1 MHRGTSKDF
10 LCGPLRPLWFIFSAM
25 KNIDRARLQSLMQRE
40 QKKFVDERPKSKA
53 LFERARKSLLAGV
66 PMHWMA
72 KWAGAFPPFVREA
85 QGAHFFDVDG
95 HRYIDFCLGDT
106 GAMTGHSPFATVK
119 AVEEQ
124 MRRGITLMLPG
135 EDAIVVAEELQK
147 RFNLP
152 FWQFA
157 LTATDANRFSIRLA
171 RQITGR
177 PKILVFNW
185 CYHGTVDESFITL
198 AADGVA
204 GPRPGNIGPPVNPT
218 LTTKVVE
225 FNDGDALEAALH
237 SDDVACVL
245 AEPAMTNVGIVHPQP
260 GFHQALRELTREH
273 GTLLIIDEAHTIC
286 AGPGGYTRAENLDPD
301 VMVFGKAIGA
311 GIPGAAYGFS
321 QEVADRIA
329 ARHELE
335 NCDVGGIGGT
345 LAGNALSLAAM
356 RATLTKVLTKEAF
369 DRMIPLA
376 ERWTTGVA
384 KVIAEA
390 ELPWHVTRLGCRAEY
405 MFGPEPKNGQQ
416 AHDAMDFELERFMH
430 LYAMNRGVLLTPFH
444 NMALM
449 SPQTEAEDVD
459 RHTKIFREAVR
470 ELAA

>member
-1 MHRGTSKDF
+1 
-10 LCGPLRPLWFIFSAM
+10 M
-25 KNIDRARLQSLMQRE
+25 KSIDRARLQSLMQRE

-53 LFERARKSLLAGV
+53 LFDRARKSLLAGV
-66 PMHWMA
+66 PMNWMA

-85 QGAHFFDVDG
+85 QGAQFFDVDG

-106 GAMTGHSPFATVK
+106 GAMTGHSPFAMVK
-119 AVEEQ
+119 AAEEQ
-124 MRRGITLMLPG
+124 LRRGITLMLPG
-135 EDAIVVAEELQK
+135 EDAIHVAEELQK

-185 CYHGTVDESFITL
+185 CYHGTVDESF
-198 AADGVA
+198 
-204 GPRPGNIGPPVNPT
+204 NPAV
-218 LTTKVVE
+218 TTKVVE
-225 FNDGDALEAALH
+225 FNDVDALEAALH

-260 GFHQALRELTREH
+260 GYHQALRELTREH
-273 GTLLIIDEAHTIC
+273 GTLLIIDETHTIC
-286 AGPGGYTRAENLDPD
+286 AGPGGFTRSQNLDPD
-301 VMVFGKAIGA
+301 VIVFGKAIGA

-321 QEVADRIA
+321 QEVAERIA
-329 ARHELE
+329 AKQELE

-356 RATLTKVLTKEAF
+356 RATLTKVLTNEAF

-376 ERWTTGVA
+376 ERWTNGVA
-384 KVIAEA
+384 AAIGKA

-405 MFGPEPKNGQQ
+405 MFGPKPQNGTE

-430 LYAMNRGVLLTPFH
+430 LYAMNRGILLTPFH

-449 SPQTEAEDVD
+449 SPLTEAEDID
-459 RHTKIFREAVR
+459 RHTKVFREAVN

>member
-1 MHRGTSKDF
+1 MTS
-10 LCGPLRPLWFIFSAM
+10 
-25 KNIDRARLQSLMQRE
+25 IDRTRLQSLMQRE
-40 QKKFVDERPKSKA
+40 QNKFVDERPKSKA
-53 LFERARKSLLAGV
+53 LFDRARRSLLAGV
-66 PMHWMA
+66 PMNWMV

-85 QGAHFFDVDG
+85 QGAYFFDVDG

-119 AVEEQ
+119 AAEEQ

-135 EDAIVVAEELQK
+135 EDAIIVAEELQK
-147 RFNLP
+147 RFHLP

-185 CYHGTVDESFITL
+185 CYHGTVDETFITL
-198 AADGVA
+198 AADGTA
-204 GPRPGNIGPPVNPT
+204 GPRPGNIGPPVDPT
-218 LTTKVVE
+218 VTTKVVE
-225 FNDGDALEAALH
+225 FNDVDALEAALH

-260 GFHQALRELTREH
+260 GFHKALRELTREH
-273 GTLLIIDEAHTIC
+273 GALLIIDETHTIC
-286 AGPGGYTRAENLDPD
+286 AGPGGFTRAENLDPD
-301 VMVFGKAIGA
+301 VVVFGKAIGA
-311 GIPGAAYGFS
+311 GVPGAAYGFS
-321 QEVADRIA
+321 QDVAGRIVA
-329 ARHELE
+329 QQELE

-356 RATLTKVLTKEAF
+356 RATLTKVLTKEGF
-369 DRMIPLA
+369 DRMMPMA

-384 KVIAEA
+384 RVIADA
-390 ELPWHVTRLGCRAEY
+390 GLPWHVTRLGCRAEY
-405 MFGPEPKNGQQ
+405 MFGPEAQNGRQ
-416 AHDAMDFELERFMH
+416 AHDAMDFELERFLH
-430 LYAMNRGVLLTPFH
+430 LYSMNRGILLTPFH

-449 SPQTEAEDVD
+449 CPQTEADDVD
-459 RHTKIFREAVR
+459 RHTKVFREAVK
-470 ELAA
+470 ELTS